1 MDFVNEMKDS
11 INDGKKMSAILK
23 EGRIL
28 LSLGK
33 INVK

>member
-1 MDFVNEMKDS
+1 MKAS
-11 INDGKKMSAILK
+11 INDGKKIRATLK
-23 EGRIL
+23 GGRIL